1 MNDNNNNK
9 ELEKEINDETNKIE
23 KIEKLEMEI
32 KNKTDDIIKDVITD
46 IKTNPTSWLTL
57 KIPTTLNVLPIYNKK
72 KELFVEIET
81 DFSEVILYKM
91 HNIQCDTTEKDTAME
106 FHGKT
111 KITTYK
117 GDDFK
122 ELYDI
127 VNSLKLKREYEE
139 EENLKLKTLNDTL
152 KNIED
157 IKLKF

>member
-1 MNDNNNNK
+1 MP
-9 ELEKEINDETNKIE
+9 
-23 KIEKLEMEI
+23 
-32 KNKTDDIIKDVITD
+32 V
-46 IKTNPTSWLTL
+46 
-57 KIPTTLNVLPIYNKK
+57 
-72 KELFVEIET
+72 F
-81 DFSEVILYKM
+81 
-91 HNIQCDTTEKDTAME
+91 
-106 FHGKT
+106 
-111 KITTYK
+111 ITTYK